1 MSLIEGYNCLVI
13 LDVVKGGEGIPGSV
27 KLLAGAEA
35 NFSFELFSVNYKG
48 RLCALFTITVFLT
61 FELKTYCEG

>member
-1 MSLIEGYNCLVI
+1 MSLIEGYSCLVI
-13 LDVVKGGEGIPGSV
+13 FGVMKGGEGSGSV
-27 KLLAGAEA
+27 KLLGGAEA